1 MVDLS
6 GYAPVA
12 YLGVER
18 VGHVEHGRAGCECKQ
33 FAFGRKHHNL
43 ARKEIEFECIEKVD
57 GIWVGVIKYILDGA
71 QPHCQLTLF
80 LRFTPDFIF
89 PMGGKSLF
97 GNLVHAARAYLH
109 LYPVA
114 VGPHQCD
121 VQSLIAIGLGH
132 SHPVAYSLGMRCVQ
146 VGQRGIDAI
155 THLLLSHP
163 LRRVKDDTHGIKVI
177 DLLKRYA
184 LGLHLAPYR
193 IYRFQACFRLIF
205 QAHPY
210 ELLLYRLGEVVV
222 DSRPTCLGGL
232 DLVADTFVSRR
243 MLILE
248 AEILKLGLDG
258 EKPQSMGQRR
268 IYI

>member
-1 MVDLS
+1 
-6 GYAPVA
+6 
-12 YLGVER
+12 
-18 VGHVEHGRAGCECKQ
+18 
-33 FAFGRKHHNL
+33 
-43 ARKEIEFECIEKVD
+43 
-57 GIWVGVIKYILDGA
+57 
-71 QPHCQLTLF
+71 
-80 LRFTPDFIF
+80 
-89 PMGGKSLF
+89 MGGKTEL
-97 GNLVHAARAYLH
+97 GYLVHAARAYLH

-114 VGPHQCD
+114 VGPHYRKMQCLISVGLWIADPVARTLRMQSVD
-121 VQSLIAIGLGH
+121 VGYGRVYL
-132 SHPVAYSLGMRCVQ
+132 PAYSLLFSLV
-146 VGQRGIDAI
+146 I
-155 THLLLSHP
+155 TF
-163 LRRVKDDTHGIKVI
+163 KYDTHGIKVV
-177 DLLKRYA
+177 DLLKGYMLR
-184 LGLHLAPYR
+184 LHLAPYR

-222 DSRPTCLGGL
+222 DSRPACLGGL